1 METTLSAQ
9 FIVTEAYG
17 TRSSTTVWTNVHN
30 QASWREQSFDELGEL
45 SSVQHKEFSL
55 SAA

>member
-17 TRSSTTVWTNVHN
+17 TRSSTTVWTDAHN
-30 QASWREQSFDELGEL
+30 QASWREQSFNKQGAL